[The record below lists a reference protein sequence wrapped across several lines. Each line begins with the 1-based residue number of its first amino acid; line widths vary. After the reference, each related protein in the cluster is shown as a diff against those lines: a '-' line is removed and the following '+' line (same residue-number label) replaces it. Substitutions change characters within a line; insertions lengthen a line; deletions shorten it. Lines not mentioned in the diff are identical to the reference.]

1 MFIASKKSVP
11 HCMDT
16 GTTGTPVR
24 GEAAAARLLMLPFI
38 LIYQASLPRSI
49 CIPEQR
55 VAFDDLFAPRL
66 FLVLG
71 VEVRGGRAY

>member
-1 MFIASKKSVP
+1 
-11 HCMDT
+11 MDT
-16 GTTGTPVR
+16 GAIGTPVR
-24 GEAAAARLLMLPFI
+24 GEAAAARLLIINGPPFM
-38 LIYQASLPRSI
+38 LIYQASLPLSI

-71 VEVRGGRAY
+71 VEVRGGRAH